1 MEVTLAGNAIDAI
14 GHKVN
19 AHSPIDCKLLGK
31 VWQKAFHNEQKDTP
45 V

>member
-31 VWQKAFHNEQKDTP
+31 VMAESFSQ
-45 V
+45 